1 MSAPEILEEVGLGL
15 LRAAAAAGGDAL
27 VSWLRGAVAAS
38 PDHPISRRV
47 AEILPVE
54 SESERIA
61 RALRGG

>member
-15 LRAAAAAGGDAL
+15 LRAAAAAGGDAI

-38 PDHPISRRV
+38 PDHPLSRRV
-47 AEILPVE
+47 AEILPAE
-54 SESERIA
+54 SESERTA